1 MNSLVVFI
9 LLPSIGAFIWTGRNF
24 LHTNAWGPRESRLHA
39 ESNDW
44 WSSNEVQLT
53 GIIGDSP
60 RISVPNN
67 GDNWRDD
74 SDDDDD
80 YDDEYDDYEE
90 EDESRKVLPIPVN
103 EEEERVAEQASSSS
117 SSYGDFVVSAGSPPP
132 IDVDAKMNSYM
143 NSEQMTQLLTAVNS
157 VDPVQASLGYQES
170 LPEICAYFGLSV
182 ERALEI
188 CEQQGIELPYGA
200 GTVLHAHLAEKVR
213 QAIGFQDD

>member
-1 MNSLVVFI
+1 MNSLVAFI
-9 LLPSIGAFIWTGRNF
+9 LLPSISAFVWTGRIF
-24 LHTNAWGPRESRLHA
+24 VHKNAWGPRESRLHA
-39 ESNDW
+39 ESNEW
-44 WSSNEVQLT
+44 WLRPNEVQLT

-80 YDDEYDDYEE
+80 YDDYEE
-90 EDESRKVLPIPVN
+90 EESRKMLPIPVN

-188 CEQQGIELPYGA
+188 CELQGIELPYGA